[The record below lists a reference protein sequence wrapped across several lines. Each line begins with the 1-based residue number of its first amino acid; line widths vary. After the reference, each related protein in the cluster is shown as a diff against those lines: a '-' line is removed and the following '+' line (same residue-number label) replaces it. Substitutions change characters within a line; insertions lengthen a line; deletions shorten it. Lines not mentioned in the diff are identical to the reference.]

1 MHIKVE
7 EFIDNSDQWQEEMQ
21 LLREV
26 LLSTSL
32 EEDFKWRKPCY
43 TYDGKNV
50 VILQGFKDYC
60 ALLFFKGVLMKDP
73 DGILVKT
80 GPNTRVGRQIR
91 FANAEDVRRLESL
104 ISKYIQNAIE
114 VEMSGVQ
121 VEAPK
126 KSSLEMPI
134 ELQERLEE
142 DSVFRVAFEKL
153 TPGRQRAYIY
163 YFSGAKQSGTRKS
176 RIEKSLP
183 KILQGKGPNER

>member
-1 MHIKVE
+1 MNKQATQ
-7 EFIDNSDQWQEEMQ
+7 FIQTNDQWQEEME

-32 EEDFKWRKPCY
+32 DEDFKWKKPCY
-43 TYDGKNV
+43 TYDGQNI
-50 VILQGFKDYC
+50 VILQGFKNYC

-73 DGILVKT
+73 NGILVKT
-80 GPNTRVGRQIR
+80 GPNTHVGRQIR
-91 FANAEDVRRLESL
+91 FTNAKDVRQLKTVIPE
-104 ISKYIQNAIE
+104 YIQDAIK
-114 VEMSGVQ
+114 VERSGMK

-126 KSSLEMPI
+126 KSSQEMPT
-134 ELQERLEE
+134 ELRQRLKE

-153 TPGRQRAYIY
+153 TPGRQRAYIF
-163 YFSGAKQSGTRKS
+163 YFSSAKQSGTRKS

>member
-1 MHIKVE
+1 MNRQAT
-7 EFIDNSDQWQEEMQ
+7 EFIQSSDHWQEEME

-26 LLSTSL
+26 LLGTAL
-32 EEDFKWRKPCY
+32 QEDFKWNKPCY
-43 TYDGKNV
+43 TYEGKNI
-50 VILQGFKDYC
+50 VILQAFKEYC
-60 ALLFFKGVLMKDP
+60 ALLFFKGVLMNDP

-91 FANAEDVRRLESL
+91 FANAKDVRRLEMVL
-104 ISKYIQNAIE
+104 PKYIQNAIE
-114 VEMSGVQ
+114 VEISGVR
-121 VEAPK
+121 VEDTK
-126 KSSLEMPI
+126 KSSQKIPI
-134 ELQERLEE
+134 ELQERLKK

-153 TPGRQRAYIY
+153 TPGRQRAYVI